1 MTFLHPHPDPE
12 NREGNPKMSIACL
25 DHAGICVFNPVTNKM
40 IWEMKLNNRPH
51 SISQSGK
58 KGLGKYVGLW
68 YVEKEGEKYLVT
80 LDKSKGCLM
89 YFLPYM
95 SDKLQN
101 EENPKLRYPVQIN
114 VEGYTERLLNYA
126 RFGAYDE
133 ENQRFVLSLNFKGQG
148 GHSKKVVVFDNQGR
162 LDKSFGK
169 NKTGFQNVPSDVCQL
184 AGICPV
190 IRNKKFHGYIM
201 LDAIGSKIIH
211 MNKHGHVTK
220 VSL

>member
-1 MTFLHPHPDPE
+1 
-12 NREGNPKMSIACL
+12 
-25 DHAGICVFNPVTNKM
+25 
-40 IWEMKLNNRPH
+40 MKLNNRPH